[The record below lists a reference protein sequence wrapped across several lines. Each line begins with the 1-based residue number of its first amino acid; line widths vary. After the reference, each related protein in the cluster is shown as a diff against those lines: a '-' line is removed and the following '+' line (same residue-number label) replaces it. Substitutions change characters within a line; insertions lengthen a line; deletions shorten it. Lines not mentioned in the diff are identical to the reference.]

1 MPPYSLAAK
10 EEAFQESIKLKNQF
24 RNLDENEAD
33 FLDSILESTREKE
46 AALKKET
53 AEQLDA
59 FRRQREEADR
69 KLALEEDGGGDD
81 DDDDDAKGAGKQLRD
96 GNDGSLE
103 GVTQWAVGTK
113 KRKRTGEKE
122 GMIKGIKLRRA
133 SSPTASKA
141 QISPGHEAH
150 PIAQA
155 TEEQHRQ
162 GKKDTSDTRNASSG
176 GGHDTSLPPSP
187 PKHPMNQPASE
198 PEPESRIASQ
208 STNFASP
215 SPGHLTSNDNA
226 KPRSPQSPQKVSAL
240 GLAGYSSDDD
250 D

>member
-1 MPPYSLAAK
+1 MPPHSLAAK

-24 RNLDENEAD
+24 RNLDQNEAD
-33 FLDSILESTREKE
+33 FLDSVLESTREKE

-81 DDDDDAKGAGKQLRD
+81 DDHDPKGAGKQVLES
-96 GNDGSLE
+96 NDGSLE

-122 GMIKGIKLRRA
+122 GMIKGVKLRRA

-141 QISPGHEAH
+141 QISPGREAQ

-155 TEEQHRQ
+155 TEEQHTQ

-176 GGHDTSLPPSP
+176 GGHDTPLPPSL
-187 PKHPMNQPASE
+187 PKQPMNQPESE
-198 PEPESRIASQ
+198 TEPESRIASQ